1 MKTKDVIA
9 QAEKEFDEKFKCI
22 QGDCAGG
29 GHTYPTEE
37 EPEGG
42 QCQFCAEY
50 LFPMKSFLSSYTKDL
65 LQSVVELQDE
75 KFNAYLAKFSEDR
88 PPKPA
93 HIRKYLMEVLSSS
106 LSDIITNIKWIE
118 FPTY

>member
-9 QAEKEFDEKFKCI
+9 QAEIEFEQRF
-22 QGDCAGG
+22 GG
-29 GHTYPTEE
+29 
-37 EPEGG
+37 EGR
-42 QCQFCAEY
+42 Y
-50 LFPMKSFLSSYTKDL
+50 LELYNVGMNAATSCDVEVKYWIKSYTKDL

-106 LSDIITNIKWIE
+106 LSDIITNIK
-118 FPTY
+118 